1 MTNNRNIPRQ
11 LVILSGKG
19 GTGKTSLAASLMHI
33 SSQSK
38 YAGVYV
44 DADVDAANLALV
56 TTATAL
62 ETHPYWGSQSASIDP
77 VLCNHCGNC
86 YQVCRFE
93 AINQPN
99 SQTDIFS
106 VNELL
111 CEGCAACMYACP
123 QSAIKMNKQ
132 QDGEWYHSTTPF
144 GHLFHAE
151 LFPGAENSGKL
162 VTTVKQ
168 NAKLF
173 AEDHHLPLII
183 VDGPPGIGCPVISAS
198 AGADL
203 ALLVAEPGVSGLHDL
218 ERIIQTLNHF
228 KIPILICINKADI
241 YPQGAHKIETYAM
254 AHGYAVTGQIPYDD
268 AVPQSIVNAQPI
280 TQYASNSP
288 VSLAVSRVWVTIRDT
303 LFTGNYSGCEGIGG

>member
-1 MTNNRNIPRQ
+1 MTNIRNVPRQ

-33 SSQSK
+33 LSQSE
-38 YAGVYV
+38 YAGVFV
-44 DADVDAANLALV
+44 DADVDAANLALA

-77 VLCNHCGNC
+77 VLCNQCGNC
-86 YQVCRFE
+86 YQICRFD
-93 AINQPN
+93 AITQPN
-99 SQTDIFS
+99 LPMDAYR
-106 VNELL
+106 VKELL
-111 CEGCAACMYACP
+111 CEGCAACVYACP
-123 QSAIKMNKQ
+123 QSAIKMIKQ
-132 QDGEWYHSTTPF
+132 QDGEWYHSLTPF

-173 AEDHHLPLII
+173 AEDHNLPII
-183 VDGPPGIGCPVISAS
+183 ITDGPPGIGCPVISAS

-218 ERIIQTLNHF
+218 DRISQTLNHF
-228 KIPILICINKADI
+228 RIPILICVNKADL
-241 YPQGAHKIETYAM
+241 YPQGTRAIENYALS
-254 AHGYAVTGQIPYDD
+254 HGYKVAAQIPYDD
-268 AVPQSIVNAQPI
+268 VVPKSIVKAQPI
-280 TQYASNSP
+280 TQFAPNHP
-288 VSLAVSRVWVTIRDT
+288 VSLAIISAWETIQQS
-303 LFTGNYSGCEGIGG
+303 LFENGKLI

>member
-1 MTNNRNIPRQ
+1 MTSHRNIPRQ

-33 SSQSK
+33 LSHSK
-38 YAGVYV
+38 HAGVYV

-56 TTATAL
+56 TTAKAL
-62 ETHPYWGSQSASIDP
+62 ETHPYWGSQTASIDP
-77 VLCNHCGNC
+77 VLCNHCGYC
-86 YQVCRFE
+86 YQVCRFD

-99 SQTDIFS
+99 SSTDIYR
-106 VNELL
+106 VNGLL

-123 QSAIKMNKQ
+123 QSAIEMIKQ
-132 QDGEWYHSTTPF
+132 QDGEWYHSMTPF

-151 LFPGAENSGKL
+151 LFPGAENTGKL

-173 AEDHHLPLII
+173 AEDHNLPMII
-183 VDGPPGIGCPVISAS
+183 IDGPPGIGCPVISAS

-228 KIPILICINKADI
+228 KIPVLICINKADI
-241 YPQGAHKIETYAM
+241 YPQGTQTIEAYAQS
-254 AHGYAVTGQIPYDD
+254 HGYAIAGQIPYDD

-280 TQYASNSP
+280 TQYAASNP
-288 VSLAVSRVWVTIRDT
+288 VSLAVRRIWETIQDS
-303 LFTGNYSGCEGIGG
+303 LFKDGV

>member
-1 MTNNRNIPRQ
+1 MTNNRNNPRQ

-19 GTGKTSLAASLMHI
+19 GTGKTSIAASLMHI

-44 DADVDAANLALV
+44 DADVDAANLALI

-303 LFTGNYSGCEGIGG
+303 LFTGNYSGSEGIGG

>member
-1 MTNNRNIPRQ
+1 MNNIRNIPRQ

-19 GTGKTSLAASLMHI
+19 GTGKTSLAAGLMHI
-33 SSQSK
+33 SSQSEH
-38 YAGVYV
+38 AGVYV

-56 TTATAL
+56 TSASTL
-62 ETHPYWGSQSASIDP
+62 ETHQYRGSQTASIDP

-86 YQVCRFE
+86 FQICRFN
-93 AINQPN
+93 AINQPK
-99 SQTDIFS
+99 SQTDIYT
-106 VNELL
+106 VNGLL

-123 QSAIKMNKQ
+123 QSAIKMIKQ
-132 QDGEWYHSTTPF
+132 QDGEWYHSSTPF

-151 LFPGAENSGKL
+151 LFPGAENTGKL

-203 ALLVAEPGVSGLHDL
+203 ALLVAEPGVSGLSDL
-218 ERIIQTLNHF
+218 ERIIQTLQHF

-241 YPQGAHKIETYAM
+241 YPQGVETIQAYTLT
-254 AHGYAVTGQIPYDD
+254 HGYAVAGQIPYDD
-268 AVPQSIVNAQPI
+268 AIPQSIVNAQPV
-280 TQYASNSP
+280 TQYAASSP
-288 VSLAVSRVWVTIRDT
+288 VSRAVSRLWETIQDI
-303 LFTGNYSGCEGIGG
+303 LFTDGEKK